1 MYHQNDSLV
10 LLKIMS
16 ELYTVKDIANK
27 LGLTF
32 PEVEKM
38 LREEDLG
45 PADRR
50 GLLRYYDKDAV
61 DLLEE
66 RVTR

>member
-1 MYHQNDSLV
+1 
-10 LLKIMS
+10 MS
-16 ELYTVKDIANK
+16 ELFTVKDIANR

-32 PEVEKM
+32 PEAEKM
-38 LREEDLG
+38 LREEELL
-45 PADRR
+45 PSDRR

-66 RVTR
+66 RVSR

>member
-1 MYHQNDSLV
+1 
-10 LLKIMS
+10 MS
-16 ELYTVKDIANK
+16 ELFTVKDIANR

-45 PADRR
+45 PIDRR

-66 RVTR
+66 KVSK